1 MDVDLDGT
9 VVLVDLD
16 AQLAAGGEVLRLGQ
30 VTLQTVVLHGVEV
43 VVHAYQS
50 PLVLVVLVL
59 VAGPDL
65 LKVGNNV
72 ISSETIKYLTLI
84 NIFFMEIVKCY
95 LEKVF

>member
-16 AQLAAGGEVLRLGQ
+16 AQLAAGGEVLGLGQ

-65 LKVGNNV
+65 LKVGHDMV
-72 ISSETIKYLTLI
+72 PSEQ
-84 NIFFMEIVKCY
+84 
-95 LEKVF
+95 EKSLN